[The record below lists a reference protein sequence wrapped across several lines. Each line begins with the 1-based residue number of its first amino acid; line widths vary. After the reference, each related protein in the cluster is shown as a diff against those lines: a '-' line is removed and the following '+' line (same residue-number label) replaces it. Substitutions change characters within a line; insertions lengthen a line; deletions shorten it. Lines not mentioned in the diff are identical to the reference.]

1 MNRLLIA
8 VLDITNKVAAL
19 ALIALGSLEG
29 WYGDVWPYIG
39 QGYVAP
45 RSVLG
50 ALIGLAVG
58 LVLAGLVSGFLAALI
73 TIARQLAAIHE
84 LLAVRV
90 WTPLPPR

>member
-1 MNRLLIA
+1 MNRLLIT

-19 ALIALGSLEG
+19 ALIALGIIEG

-39 QGYVAP
+39 QGYIEP
-45 RSVLG
+45 RSILG
-50 ALIGLAVG
+50 ALIGLVVG

-90 WTPLPPR
+90 WTPPPPR